1 MSERAYA
8 VAFLNIE
15 GVGSTRLRRMRD
27 RFGSLEAAWHA
38 SPREL
43 AQVQGIGPEIA
54 QAIAAQRPELL
65 PEAELAAVSRAGFDL
80 VGYWESAY
88 PAALREIHDPPGVLF
103 VKGDLPDLSRAVAI
117 VGTRRCTR
125 YGARMAEALAR
136 DLAASGVVVI
146 SGLAFGVDAAA
157 HQGALAA
164 GKTVAVLGSALD
176 RLYPAGHQAL
186 AERIAERGALLS
198 EYPLG
203 TEPAAGQFPA
213 RNRIVAGLCQAVVLV
228 EAKERSGALITVEM
242 ALDQN
247 REVMAVPGPADAP
260 CSLGPHRLIQQGA
273 RLVMSASDVLEEL
286 GWKAPKP
293 PAREAPRPAL
303 ADDEAL
309 VLAAIE
315 GEPTSLERIAAK
327 SGLPPAQINSV
338 LLVLEL
344 KALVQQLPGRLYVRT

>member
-8 VAFLNIE
+8 VAFLNVE
-15 GVGSTRLRRMRD
+15 GVGSTRLRRLRD

-43 AQVQGIGPEIA
+43 ASVQGIGPEIA
-54 QAIAAQRPELL
+54 QAIAAQRPELV
-65 PEAELAAVSRAGFDL
+65 PEAELAAVFRAGL
-80 VGYWESAY
+80 EVVCHWESAY
-88 PAALREIHDPPGVLF
+88 PGALREIHDPPGVLF
-103 VKGDLPDLSRAVAI
+103 IRGALPDLSRAVAI

-125 YGARMAEALAR
+125 YGARMAETIAR
-136 DLAASGVVVI
+136 ELAASGVVVV
-146 SGLAFGVDAAA
+146 SGLAFGIDAAA
-157 HQGALAA
+157 HLGALEA
-164 GKTVAVLGSALD
+164 GTTLAVLGSALD
-176 RLYPAGHQAL
+176 RVYPASNRGL
-186 AERIAERGALLS
+186 ASRIAERGALLS

-213 RNRIVAGLCQAVVLV
+213 RNRIVAGLCQAVVLI

-273 RLVMSASDVLEEL
+273 RLVLSASDVLDEL
-286 GWKAPKP
+286 GWSTPRA
-293 PAREAPRPAL
+293 PAREKSPPAL
-303 ADDEAL
+303 LGDEAR
-309 VLAAIE
+309 VYEAIE
-315 GEPTSLERIAAK
+315 ADPTGLERIAAK

-344 KALVQQLPGRLYVRT
+344 KALVRQLPGRLYVRS

>member
-27 RFGSLEAAWHA
+27 RFGSLEAAWRA
-38 SPREL
+38 GPREL

-54 QAIAAQRPELL
+54 QAIAAQRPELM
-65 PEAELAAVSRAGFDL
+65 PEAELAAVSRAGLDL
-80 VGYWESAY
+80 VCHWDSAY

-103 VKGDLPDLSRAVAI
+103 VKGELPDLSRAVAI

-125 YGARMAEALAR
+125 YGARMAETLAR
-136 DLAASGVVVI
+136 DLAASGVVVV

-157 HQGALAA
+157 HKGALET

-176 RLYPAGHQAL
+176 RLYPAGHQEL
-186 AERIAERGALLS
+186 ATRIAERGALLS

-286 GWKAPKP
+286 AWKAPKP
-293 PAREAPRPAL
+293 PAREAPRLAL
-303 ADDEAL
+303 ADDEAR

-315 GEPTSLERIAAK
+315 GEPTSLDRIAAK

-344 KALVQQLPGRLYVRT
+344 KALVQQLPGRLYVRA